1 MGQREADVM
10 DVVEALKG
18 LTIENGPALNAL
30 KENVRKV
37 PSHNLKGVEID
48 DDLLSTA
55 LNRLTQRQ
63 NQVAQAVQ
71 NQGFR
76 DPTVWNQAM

>member
-1 MGQREADVM
+1 
-10 DVVEALKG
+10 
-18 LTIENGPALNAL
+18 
-30 KENVRKV
+30 
-37 PSHNLKGVEID
+37 VEID